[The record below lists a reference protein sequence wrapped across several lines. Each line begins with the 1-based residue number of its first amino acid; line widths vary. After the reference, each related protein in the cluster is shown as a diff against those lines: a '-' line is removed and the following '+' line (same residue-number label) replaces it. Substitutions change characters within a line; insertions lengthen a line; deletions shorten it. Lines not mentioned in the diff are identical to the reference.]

1 MAENLRRTD
10 LVHPST
16 GPQITYYHVKMIEG
30 ATLQEAEDF
39 VNLYF
44 TLVKNPAIPVRALLI
59 STQYFYIPPVMAPPM
74 DERHVIK
81 LTFAAMGSVAFQF
94 PA

>member
-1 MAENLRRTD
+1 MAEYLRRTD
-10 LVHPST
+10 LVHPNK
-16 GPQITYYHVKMIEG
+16 GPQETYYHVKMVEG
-30 ATLQEAEDF
+30 TTLQQAQDF
-39 VNLYF
+39 ANLYL
-44 TLVKNPAIPVRALLI
+44 TIVEDGAIAVRALLMD
-59 STQYFYIPPVMAPPM
+59 TQYFYIPPVMAPPM